1 VTRARGLRSL
11 LAVSAL
17 VAPAAALA
25 QDAFE
30 IQVYDALT
38 AGPGEP
44 GLEVHLN
51 HFIQGTTTP
60 GPGGEVP
67 TDGLTHITFEPH
79 LGITRW
85 WELGFYL
92 QTVIRPDGGWDSGG
106 VKFRT
111 KFRWPESV
119 GAFRF
124 ALNIEVSRVSKHY
137 EADGWGSEIRPI
149 VDARWGRWY
158 LAINPIVDIPL
169 AGADAWK
176 PDFEPATKVS
186 FDIEKSWAVGFETYS
201 AFGQFGNFLPWD
213 QQTHRIFA
221 VIDSSISWF
230 AFNVGIG
237 YGTGQEKWIVK
248 AILTFAPPEPG

>member
-1 VTRARGLRSL
+1 
-11 LAVSAL
+11 
-17 VAPAAALA
+17 
-25 QDAFE
+25 
-30 IQVYDALT
+30 
-38 AGPGEP
+38 
-44 GLEVHLN
+44 
-51 HFIQGTTTP
+51 
-60 GPGGEVP
+60 
-67 TDGLTHITFEPH
+67 
-79 LGITRW
+79 
-85 WELGFYL
+85 
-92 QTVIRPDGGWDSGG
+92 

-158 LAINPIVDIPL
+158 LSINPIIGIPL
-169 AGADAWK
+169 AGSDAWK

-221 VIDSSISWF
+221 VIDSTISWF

-248 AILTFAPPEPG
+248 AILTFEPPADG